1 MADKMILRKK
11 QFDNL
16 VDLVCPYYRLRD
28 KAPYYYMR
36 SRSLNPEVRPQ
47 MDRIF
52 RDLAGRDDRSSK
64 DVAASMLKVFAN
76 TGELSIHD
84 LTDNEP
90 FLYWCAAIAKR
101 IRDGQIGLS
110 QYAWI
115 ESTTTP

>member
-1 MADKMILRKK
+1 MTDKMKLRKQ

-16 VDLVCPYYRLRD
+16 VDLICPFYHLQD
-28 KAPYYYMR
+28 EAPSYYMR
-36 SRSLNPEVRPQ
+36 RSSLNPDIRPQ
-47 MDRIF
+47 MEQIF
-52 RDLAGRDDRSSK
+52 NDLAGHADCSSK
-64 DVAASMLKVFAN
+64 DVAALMLKVFAN

-90 FLYWCAAIAKR
+90 FLYWCAVIAKR

-115 ESTTTP
+115 ESTATP